1 MQLTG
6 ISSQKQS
13 TPQASQDSDAKSLA
27 PSIFNYLNYR
37 EYLKD
42 FYEFKKSSAKKYSYG
57 VFSLRAG
64 LKSPNYLK
72 LVMSGSRNITA
83 NNILSFATALS
94 LNDIETV
101 YWENLVSFNQA
112 KTDQQRRYYLVKLAH
127 SPLPEGGARPPI
139 RDIKDEWDFYSS
151 WHHVAI
157 RELVLFK
164 DFKEEPVA
172 IARALKGRIS
182 AAQAAQSVELL
193 LRMNFLVRNAHGKLV
208 QAERQV
214 RYFNRDDL
222 TNIVIQ
228 QFHRS
233 TAELA
238 IDSLERDQV
247 SDRDFSGLTIGV
259 SQEALPKLKAKIT
272 EFRKA
277 LNTEFSRLD
286 HAELVLQINFQVI
299 PVTGRKE

>member
-6 ISSQKQS
+6 VSSQNQS
-13 TPQASQDSDAKSLA
+13 ISLNSRTSDVKSLA

-42 FYEFKKSSAKKYSYG
+42 FYEFKKTTAKKYSYG

-127 SPLPEGGARPPI
+127 SPLPDGGARPPI
-139 RDIKDEWDFYSS
+139 RDIKDEWDYYSS
-151 WHHVAI
+151 WHHAAI
-157 RELVLFK
+157 RELVLFE
-164 DFKEEPVA
+164 DFKEDA
-172 IARALKGRIS
+172 AYIARTLKDRIS
-182 AAQAAQSVELL
+182 VVQAKQSIELL
-193 LRMNFLVRNAHGKLV
+193 LRMNFLMHNAQGKLV

-214 RYFNRDDL
+214 RYFNHDDL
-222 TNIVIQ
+222 RNIVIQ

-238 IDSLERDQV
+238 IDSLERDKV
-247 SDRDFSGLTIGV
+247 SERDFSGLTIGI

-272 EFRKA
+272 EFRKS
-277 LNTEFSRLD
+277 LNSEFSSLD
-286 HAELVLQINFQVI
+286 RAELVLQINFQVI